1 MKKIY
6 SLEVTLSLCLS
17 LFFPSCALHAKARI
31 VQRSVANAD
40 IPYQTYRDF
49 ATNKG
54 AFYPGARDVAI
65 YNKYGQTVGL
75 LNQAPMPDFSSVNN
89 RSGIATL
96 IHPQYA
102 TTVHHNPTS
111 YLSTLEFGHYPYE
124 LADRESIRLKDFSVI
139 RLNKVV
145 TEVAPAAIAPL
156 NMPLKTLHDEARF
169 RLFYR
174 MGSGR
179 QKVSDASGKRS
190 DIQGAYRFLTGGT
203 IGQPRINRYQLL
215 VINSGDVFDPKNGPL
230 ASHGALGDSGSPL
243 YAWDRLNNQWI
254 VVGSLSMLYLGPIE
268 QTAYTFV
275 DPQFIQQ
282 TRDKYASAAIEN
294 RQRNALFIW
303 RYDAA
308 TGAGTLTQGRS
319 TYAMQGKG
327 PEGTSSGNDL
337 VFRGANAVLML
348 QDSVDQG
355 AGSLTFYG
363 NASVSPMEAQTWIGG
378 GVNVAAG
385 ATVKWLVNGTEG
397 DNLHKVGK
405 GTLSVNA
412 LGINPGGLSIGDG
425 TVVLAQRPDAQGRV
439 KACSLLRIV
448 SGRPLVVLR
457 DGQQV
462 DPDSI
467 TWGFRGGRLDVNGNA
482 LTFHQLNAED
492 YGAALINRAGKR
504 ADIHLRY
511 QRAIDSIPVYE
522 WSYSRTGQVGELYGY
537 RNSNTGTNDYFILK
551 TPEYDWFPDNQHSNE
566 HWEFVGHDHQQAIR
580 TRYERLKDEDYM
592 YHGQLRGNLN
602 FTNRVAPGT
611 RGALILDGAVDIAGD
626 FTQQYGRL
634 VFQGHPV
641 IHAYNTPEIVEKLR
655 SLRDFSLRS
664 EPVSFTQPD
673 WERRIFHVNRLVLD
687 YASFDLARNA
697 SLTGNIEAR
706 GSAIT
711 LGSATP
717 YIDINDG
724 NGVVNVPRQGSS
736 TGALDEELSRFWGHI
751 NLSAHS
757 TLAIREKFT
766 GTVYGQDSQVTVSSR
781 DATLDGFSQ
790 FSQTPLTL
798 LENARLTAT
807 GGWSSD
813 ATVSV
818 GPSASL
824 LLAANPVAPGRVTPT
839 LYALKSSAT
848 YELND
853 ESTLNVAPFASLWG
867 HIHAVGEAFIRFGES
882 DVPRLVQG
890 GTPGQKGSVARL
902 FGFQS
907 SWIGSLSAPRA
918 RLSLNATRW
927 QLRRD
932 SGVGRLSASRSL
944 VGLSAGRHR
953 FNTLRIGE
961 LEASDTGF
969 ALRTDLQSSDKIVI
983 SQRAAGGNN
992 VLFLDVLKLSRRLQG
1007 LHLPLITAPRGT
1019 PASLFTAAK
1028 AVRGFS
1034 KLEPIIKRQE
1044 DALNT
1049 QWVLT
1054 GFRQTPDPAAVAKA
1068 RRFFAMSYKRF
1079 ITEVN
1084 SLNKRAV
1091 QLREKGGRA
1100 GAWAFTQRHN
1110 GTGKGGVSHHDAM
1123 TWSGIDRKSAL
1134 PGADLYSGI
1143 YMSYAT
1149 QQLSGESMQGSSRDF
1164 GAGYYATLL
1173 SKSGLYL
1180 DAGVK
1185 YVHSFNHDW
1194 LAFSGLNAR
1203 DYRTNSWLGGVEA
1216 GYHYPLTRHAY
1227 IEPQAQVVLG
1237 KLSGATFH
1245 WHDRGL
1251 PLSLHRQSAIPWVGR
1266 TGIVAGAHFCDDDR
1280 AITLR
1285 AGWHYETELRADGDI
1300 ILHDDAGNMR
1310 VKAERDGRMHY
1321 HASIDGQVSDNL
1333 HMELDVAH
1341 SRFGNM
1347 DAEQAINA
1355 QVHYYF

>member
-54 AFYPGARDVAI
+54 AFYPGARDVPI

-75 LNQAPMPDFSSVNN
+75 LNQAPMPDFSSVNKT
-89 RSGIATL
+89 SGIATL

-111 YLSTLEFGHYPYE
+111 YLQTLNYGHYLYH
-124 LADRESIRLKDFSVI
+124 LADRESLRLRDFSVI

-145 TEVAPAAIAPL
+145 TEVAPAAISPL
-156 NMPLKTLHDEARF
+156 NMPLKSLHDETRF

-174 MGSGR
+174 MGAGR
-179 QKVSDASGKRS
+179 QKVSDATGKRS

-203 IGQPRINRYQLL
+203 IGQPRINLYQLL

-243 YAWDRLNNQWI
+243 YAWDSLNNQWM
-254 VVGSLSMLYLGPIE
+254 VVGALSMLYLGQPE
-268 QTAYTFV
+268 QSAYTFV
-275 DPQFIQQ
+275 NPQFIQQ
-282 TRDKYASAAIEN
+282 TREKYVSATIEN
-294 RQRNALFIW
+294 RQNNALFMW

-308 TGAGTLTQGRS
+308 SGVGTLTQGRS
-319 TYAMQGKG
+319 AYAMQGKG
-327 PEGTSSGNDL
+327 TESSSSGNDL
-337 VFRGANAVLML
+337 IFRGADAVMLL

-355 AGSLTFYG
+355 AGSLTFYA
-363 NASVSPMEAQTWIGG
+363 NASVSPMQAQTWTGG
-378 GVNVAAG
+378 GVNVASG

-405 GTLSVNA
+405 GTLNINA
-412 LGINPGGLSIGDG
+412 QGINPGGLNIGDG
-425 TVVLAQRPDAQGRV
+425 TVVLAQRPDAQGRLR
-439 KACSLLRIV
+439 ACRALRIV

-457 DGQQV
+457 DSQQI
-462 DPDSI
+462 DPDMI
-467 TWGFRGGRLDVNGNA
+467 TWGFRGGRLDVNGNP
-482 LTFHQLNAED
+482 LTFHRLNAED
-492 YGAALINRAGKR
+492 YGAALINRAAKR
-504 ADIHLRY
+504 ADITLRY
-511 QRAIDSIPVYE
+511 QRAMDAIPIFE

-551 TPEYDWFPDNQHSNE
+551 TPEYDWFPGDQRSNE
-566 HWEFVGHDHQQAIR
+566 HWEFIGHDHQQAIH
-580 TRYERLKDEDYM
+580 TRYERQKDEDAM
-592 YHGQLRGNLN
+592 FHGQLRGNLN
-602 FTNRVAPGT
+602 VTNRMVAGT

-655 SLRDFSLRS
+655 SLRDYSLRS

-673 WERRIFHVNRLVLD
+673 WERRIFHLNRLVLD

-697 SLTGNIEAR
+697 SLLANIEAR
-706 GSAIT
+706 GATIT
-711 LGSATP
+711 LGSSTP
-717 YIDINDG
+717 YLDLNDG
-724 NGVVNVPRQGSS
+724 NGLVNVPSRGIS
-736 TGALDEELSRFWGHI
+736 TGALDEDLSRFWGHI
-751 NLSAHS
+751 NLSANS

-766 GTVYGQDSQVTVSSR
+766 GTVYGQNSRVTISSR
-781 DATLDGFSQ
+781 DATFDGFSQ
-790 FSQTPLTL
+790 FNHTALTL
-798 LENARLTAT
+798 EESARLTAT
-807 GGWSSD
+807 GGWSSN
-813 ATVSV
+813 ATVTV

-824 LLAANPVAPGRVTPT
+824 LLAATPVAPGRVSPS
-839 LYALKSSAT
+839 LYVLKSGAT

-853 ESTLNVAPFASLWG
+853 ESTLNVTAFASLWG
-867 HIHAVGEAFIRFGES
+867 RIHAVGEAVIRFGES
-882 DVPRLVQG
+882 DVPRLVEALNA
-890 GTPGQKGSVARL
+890 GQKGSVGKL

-907 SWIGSLSAPRA
+907 SWLGSLSAPRA

-932 SGVGRLSASRSL
+932 SEVGSVAASRSL
-944 VGLSAGRHR
+944 VGLSAGKHR
-953 FNTLRIGE
+953 FNTLKIAE
-961 LEASDTGF
+961 LEANETGF
-969 ALRTDLQSSDKIVI
+969 ALRTDLQSSDKIEI
-983 SQRAAGGNN
+983 SQHASGRNN
-992 VLFLDVLKLSRRLQG
+992 VLFLDVITPSRPVKG
-1007 LHLPLITAPRGT
+1007 LNLPLITAPQGT

-1034 KLEPIIKRQE
+1034 KLEPIIKQQT

-1049 QWVLT
+1049 KWILT
-1054 GFRQTPDPAAVAKA
+1054 GFKQTPDPAAMATA
-1068 RRFFAMSYKRF
+1068 RRFFAMNYKRF

-1084 SLNKRAV
+1084 SLNKRPA
-1091 QLREKGGRA
+1091 QLRENGGRE
-1100 GAWAFTQRHN
+1100 GAWAYTERNN
-1110 GTGKGGVSHHDAM
+1110 GAGKINAAGHDAI
-1123 TWSGIDRKSAL
+1123 TWSGIDKKSAY
-1134 PGADLYSGI
+1134 PAADLFSGV

-1149 QQLSGESMQGSSRDF
+1149 HQLSGESVQGSSRDF

-1180 DAGVK
+1180 DAAVK
-1185 YVHSFNHDW
+1185 YIHSYHHDR

-1203 DYRTNSWLGGVEA
+1203 DYSMNSWLGGVET
-1216 GYHYPLTRHAY
+1216 GYHYSLTPHAY
-1227 IEPQAQVVLG
+1227 IEPQAQVALG
-1237 KLSGATFH
+1237 KLSDTTFH
-1245 WHDRGL
+1245 WRDRGL
-1251 PLSLHRQSAIPWVGR
+1251 SLALHRKSAIPWVGR
-1266 TGIVAGAHFCDDDR
+1266 TGIVAGAHFCDRDW

-1285 AGWHYETELRADGDI
+1285 AGLHYETELWADGDI
-1300 ILHDDAGNMR
+1300 ILHDDTGDTR
-1310 VKAERDGRMHY
+1310 VKAERDGRLRY

-1333 HMELDVAH
+1333 HVELDVAH
-1341 SRFGNM
+1341 AKFGNI
-1347 DAEQAINA
+1347 DAGQAINA
-1355 QVHYYF
+1355 QLHYSF